1 MLQKGKKMAQVLKT
15 IAFVCL
21 GLSTLGIAV
30 SVYLWFRLNIYKVW
44 CDLTGRTEQKA
55 LEKIKKASAEA
66 KKPQL
71 VDYSDRAS
79 NEDLEQIWSESRVL
93 SRTDDIRYFTE
104 EPTDQMRSYELES
117 NTAEEYETEML
128 TATTGTGAETGVLD
142 TSFYPQTEIT
152 AENETEILSYID
164 PESEVLS
171 DSITEKLPDLSEYL
185 GSGQT
190 MEIDSGAAENEE
202 PEPDL
207 SSQTFRIIGK
217 TTQVE
222 TDNRI
227 I

>member
-1 MLQKGKKMAQVLKT
+1 MAQVLKT
-15 IAFVCL
+15 IALVCL
-21 GLSTLGIAV
+21 VLSALGIAV

-55 LEKIKKASAEA
+55 LEEIKKANAEA
-66 KKPQL
+66 KKPQPA
-71 VDYSDRAS
+71 DYSDRAS

-93 SRTDDIRYFTE
+93 SKTDDIRYFTE
-104 EPTDQMRSYELES
+104 ESTEQMRSSELERDA
-117 NTAEEYETEML
+117 AEEYETEML

-142 TSFYPQTEIT
+142 QSFYPQTEIT

-190 MEIDSGAAENEE
+190 MEIDSGAAGNEE

>member
-1 MLQKGKKMAQVLKT
+1 MAQVLKT
-15 IAFVCL
+15 IAFICL
-21 GLSTLGIAV
+21 GLSALGAAV

-55 LEKIKKASAEA
+55 LEEIKKASAEA
-66 KKPQL
+66 KKPQ
-71 VDYSDRAS
+71 DYSDRAS

-93 SRTDDIRYFTE
+93 SKTDDIRYFTE
-104 EPTDQMRSYELES
+104 EPTDQMRSYELEK
-117 NTAEEYETEML
+117 NAAEEYETETL

-142 TSFYPQTEIT
+142 QSFYPQTEIT

-171 DSITEKLPDLSEYL
+171 DSITEKLPDLTEYL

-207 SSQTFRIIGK
+207 SSQTFKIIRK
-217 TTQVE
+217 TTQIE
-222 TDNRI
+222 TNSRI

>member
-1 MLQKGKKMAQVLKT
+1 MAQVLKT
-15 IAFVCL
+15 IALVCL
-21 GLSTLGIAV
+21 VLSALGIAV

-55 LEKIKKASAEA
+55 LEEIKKANAEA
-66 KKPQL
+66 KKPQPA
-71 VDYSDRAS
+71 DYSDRAS

-93 SRTDDIRYFTE
+93 SKTDDIRYFTE
-104 EPTDQMRSYELES
+104 ESTDQMRSSELERDA
-117 NTAEEYETEML
+117 AEEYETEML

-142 TSFYPQTEIT
+142 QSFYPQTEIT

-190 MEIDSGAAENEE
+190 MEIDSGAAGNEE